1 MSKKILIVTDCF
13 PPNFA
18 PRMGVLSTNL
28 EKMGWDVTIISEDNA
43 ETHYALANLPQS
55 TYLYN
60 YQSSLSRVGY
70 YFKTALNL
78 FFDHKSLAF
87 YKRFSNVIN
96 NGNFDLVLCST
107 FNEFPLNLAY
117 KISQKLNIPLVCDIR
132 DLVEQFGNK
141 LYSRNHISDNFFNRF
156 FTNLIRKKRI
166 CKRNQIIKKA
176 NAVVT
181 VSPWHK
187 EFLSRLNKNV
197 HLIYNGYSSEL
208 FTANDIKSDTFDIIY
223 TGRLLDSKA
232 QNPELLFKAIEA
244 LRLEKL
250 RLVWYVDNN
259 SKAIINDILKD
270 YPTSRGISQVNNLVP
285 VSEIPTLLNKS
296 SIVLVLTNKSDENG
310 PKGIMTT
317 KFFEAI
323 GVEKPV
329 LCVPNDE
336 GCLGQVINEVNTGLA
351 ANSALEVQNFITEK
365 YNEWQKNGF
374 TRQNV
379 RNKEYFCR
387 ENQAKEFIKVFNTV
401 L

>member
-18 PRMGVLSTNL
+18 PRMGVLSINL

-43 ETHYALANLPQS
+43 ETHYALANLPQH

-270 YPTSRGISQVNNLVP
+270 YPTSRSISQVNNLVP

-336 GCLGQVINEVNTGLA
+336 GCLGQVINEVNAGLA
-351 ANSALEVQNFITEK
+351 ANSAQEVQNFITEK